1 MTSRTF
7 LFAGG
12 GSGGHISPALAIG
25 ERLVELDPSVRT
37 VFICSTRTIDTTML
51 AEANVDYKPIPGAP
65 FPARP
70 RGLARF
76 ARGWVRSRKA
86 ARAEMEHRR
95 IERVVAMGGFIAAPV
110 VSAARRAG
118 APVTLINLDDPPG
131 KANRWIA
138 RRCDHVLSAIE
149 ITDRPHF
156 AERVVGMPI
165 RRSAVASAA
174 PQACRAGLGLDP
186 DLPTLLV
193 TGASQGAR
201 SINGLVAAMAAAEP
215 DLFDGWQV
223 LHLTGAGDESQAR
236 ASWDRAGVAATVH
249 PFLHGMGAAWGAAD
263 LSVSRAGASS
273 VAEAWANAVP
283 TLFLPY
289 PHHGDRHQHRNAA
302 PMVAAGGAVVETD
315 AVETDANVARAGS
328 TLRELMRDRPRLR
341 SMRAALHARPAPDAA
356 RRIARLLLEC

>member
-1 MTSRTF
+1 MSRTF

-12 GSGGHISPALAIG
+12 GSGGHISPALAIA
-25 ERLVELDPSVRT
+25 ERLVELDPSVET
-37 VFICSTRTIDTTML
+37 VFMCSTRRIDTTML
-51 AEANVDYKPIPGAP
+51 AEANVDFTPIPGAP
-65 FPARP
+65 FSVRP

-76 ARGWVRSRKA
+76 AHSWVRSRKA
-86 ARAEMEHRR
+86 ARAEIQDRR
-95 IERVVAMGGFIAAPV
+95 IDRVVAMGGFVAAPV
-110 VSAARRAG
+110 VSAANRAG

-149 ITDRPHF
+149 IVGHPGF

-165 RRSAVASAA
+165 RSSAVASAA
-174 PQACRAGLGLDP
+174 PQSCRTGLGLDP

-201 SINGLVAAMAAAEP
+201 SINGLVAAMAGAEP
-215 DLFDGWQV
+215 DLFEGWQV
-223 LHLTGAGDESQAR
+223 LHLTGAGDESRAR
-236 ASWDRAGVAATVH
+236 AAWDTAGVTATVH

-263 LSVSRAGASS
+263 LAVSRAGASS

-315 AVETDANVARAGS
+315 AVETNANVARAGS

-341 SMRAALHARPAPDAA
+341 SMRAALQARPAPDAA
-356 RRIARLLLEC
+356 RTIARLLLDR

>member
-1 MTSRTF
+1 MSRTF

-25 ERLVELDPSVRT
+25 ERLVELDPSVKT
-37 VFICSTRTIDTTML
+37 VFICSTRLIDTTML
-51 AEANVDYKPIPGAP
+51 AEANVDYTPIPGAP
-65 FPARP
+65 FSMRP

-76 ARGWVRSRKA
+76 ARSWVHSRKA
-86 ARAEMEHRR
+86 AHAEMKHRR
-95 IERVVAMGGFIAAPV
+95 IDRVVAMGGFVAAPV
-110 VSAARRAG
+110 VSAASRAG
-118 APVTLINLDDPPG
+118 VPVTLMNLDDPPG

-138 RRCDHVLSAIE
+138 RRCDNVLSAIE
-149 ITDRPHF
+149 ITDLPGF

-165 RRSAVASAA
+165 RRNAVASSTARS
-174 PQACRAGLGLDP
+174 CRTGLGLDP

-201 SINGLVAAMAAAEP
+201 SINGMVTAMAAAEP
-215 DLFDGWQV
+215 DLFEGWQV
-223 LHLTGAGDESQAR
+223 LHLTGAGDESRSR
-236 ASWDRAGVAATVH
+236 AAWDTAGVTATVH

-315 AVETDANVARAGS
+315 AVETDANVARAGA
-328 TLRELMRDRPRLR
+328 TLRQLMRDGPRLR

-356 RRIARLLLEC
+356 RTIARLLLV

>member
-1 MTSRTF
+1 MSRTF

-25 ERLVELDPSVRT
+25 ERLVELDPSVEV
-37 VFICSTRTIDTTML
+37 VFLCSTRTIDTTML
-51 AEANVDYKPIPGAP
+51 AEANVDFKPIPGAP
-65 FPARP
+65 FSVRP

-76 ARGWVRSRKA
+76 ARGWVRSRMA
-86 ARAEMEHRR
+86 ARWEIKQRR
-95 IERVVAMGGFIAAPV
+95 IDHVVAMGGFVAAPV
-110 VSAARRAG
+110 VSAAKRTG
-118 APVTLINLDDPPG
+118 TPVTLINLDDPPG
-131 KANRWIA
+131 KANQWIA
-138 RRCDHVLSAIE
+138 RRCSRVWSAIE
-149 ITDRPHF
+149 ITDRPGF

-165 RRSAVASAA
+165 RKNAVASSEARS
-174 PQACRAGLGLDP
+174 CRTGLGLDP

-193 TGASQGAR
+193 TGASQGSR
-201 SINGLVAAMAAAEP
+201 SINGLVTAMAAADP
-215 DLFDGWQV
+215 DLFAGWQV
-223 LHLTGAGDESQAR
+223 LHLTGAGDENIVR
-236 ASWDRAGVAATVH
+236 AAWKTAGVTATVH

-302 PMVAAGGAVVETD
+302 PMVAAGGAVVQTD

-328 TLRELMRDRPRLR
+328 TLRELMRDRPRIR

-356 RRIARLLLEC
+356 RTIARLLLI